1 MPRKKDLYGSKPL
14 REYIVFLTDP
24 DYKTVT
30 LKVSAKTK
38 EQAKAFALMQI
49 AKNYGNGVV
58 LSYQISG
65 AKWLDHPTAPKN
77 LW

>member
-1 MPRKKDLYGSKPL
+1 MSRKKDLYGSKPL

-24 DYKTVT
+24 NYQTITITVN
-30 LKVSAKTK
+30 AKTK
-38 EQAKAFALMQI
+38 EQAKAFALMEI
-49 AKNYGNGVV
+49 AKNYGEDTV

-65 AKWLDHPTAPKN
+65 AKWLDHPTAPKD